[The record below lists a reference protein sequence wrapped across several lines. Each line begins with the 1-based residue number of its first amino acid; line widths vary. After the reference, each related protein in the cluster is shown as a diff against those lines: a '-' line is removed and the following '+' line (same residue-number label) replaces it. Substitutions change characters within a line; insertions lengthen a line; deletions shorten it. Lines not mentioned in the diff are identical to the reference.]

1 MLSVKIIR
9 ALNDIDGCLLGN
21 DIYNQLEI
29 QKDKRYFLN
38 IGQFK
43 VICNIKCKVNE
54 DKCIYFPDEIMKK
67 MLLYDDIVLNI
78 WRKNEN
84 IYLGPVVG
92 MLLRRKYCE
101 NVAEGNP
108 QLETIEHIKEAATY
122 EKCMAYC
129 FSVENVDWN
138 NNTIKG
144 YTFNSIL
151 NRWQYRW
158 LPMPDVIYD
167 RLGYVSKDKKQE
179 VTQCREELEENP
191 NISFINPIGSLGKWV
206 VHQKLFLYPE
216 MRKYLP
222 ETILYRRIDDILL
235 MLKKHRFIFI
245 KSCYGSRGQEVFS
258 VEMIGQEYKIDFYD
272 KKLKQ
277 IIIGDIEEVKKL
289 VEKFILEKQQQ
300 GRRTFIIQKGI
311 NLIKYKGHKMDFRI
325 TLEKNEEGEWE
336 AINYYATHSKKDS
349 NITNYCVGGVAHLY
363 ENVYA
368 TLKRDYKNIPTQEE
382 FGKATIEIAKYIEK
396 SFGTYGEIGMD
407 MAIDTEGNIW
417 FIEGNSKP
425 DKYRD
430 PSIDNMEGP
439 SPQSCAIFK
448 YSKYLAQLR
457 K

>member
-1 MLSVKIIR
+1 MLNVKIIR
-9 ALNDIDGCLLGN
+9 ALNDIDGCLLGKN
-21 DIYNQLEI
+21 VYNQLEI
-29 QKDKRYFLN
+29 QENKRYLLN

-43 VICNIKCKVNE
+43 VRCNIKCKVDE
-54 DKCIYFPDEIMKK
+54 DNCIYFSDEIMKK

-78 WRKNEN
+78 WGKDEN

-92 MLLRRKYCE
+92 MLLRGWHCE
-101 NVAEGNP
+101 SVAEGNP
-108 QLETIEHIKEAATY
+108 QPEIIDHIKEAAIY

-129 FSVENVDWN
+129 FSVENVDWS

-144 YTFNSIL
+144 YTFNSVL

-167 RLGYVSKDKKQE
+167 RHGRVNKDKKRE
-179 VTQCREELEENP
+179 VAKCREEFEENP
-191 NISFINPIGSLGKWV
+191 NICFINPTGSLGKWV

-216 MRKYLP
+216 MQKYLP
-222 ETILYRRIDDILL
+222 ETILYREINDVLL
-235 MLKKHRFIFI
+235 MLKEHSFIFI
-245 KSCYGSRGQEVFS
+245 KSCYGSRGQEVLS
-258 VEMIGQEYKIDFYD
+258 VEMIDKKYKINFYD

-277 IIIGDIEEVKKL
+277 IIIDDIEEVKKF

-300 GRRTFIIQKGI
+300 GRKTFIIQKGI

-336 AINYYATHSKKDS
+336 AINYYARHSRKDY
-349 NITNYCVGGVAHLY
+349 NITNYGAGGDEHLY
-363 ENVYA
+363 ESVYA
-368 TLKRDYKNIPTQEE
+368 TLKQDYKNIPTQDE
-382 FGKATIEIAKYIEK
+382 FGKLTIKIAKYIEK
-396 SFGTYGEIGMD
+396 GFGTYGEIGMD

-430 PSIDNMEGP
+430 PSIDNMDGP